1 VKAGDPLTL
10 DVPAQAATRWPMAA
24 DLAVKRLGECRH
36 ASPLA
41 HEPFVDDARRVLL
54 CSDAAELGAGATSPP
69 SFEPAGPRRRI
80 FFEPQGLTCG
90 ILTCGGLCPGLNN
103 VVRAIV
109 LRLAYGY
116 QVRRI
121 YGLAIPSGTSRAC
134 SSRTSSSTST
144 SGAGRCSARRRM
156 RIRSVDRVG
165 SALEPQHDLC
175 RRLPDRRRLRVERLD
190 RAPVHLD

>member
-116 QVRRI
+116 QVHRI
-121 YGLAIPSGTSRAC
+121 YGSRRYRAA
-134 SSRTSSSTST
+134 RAVRARP
-144 SGAGRCSARRRM
+144 GRRRAPPRAGRDGARHAAGCEFVPSIESDQR
-156 RIRSVDRVG
+156 
-165 SALEPQHDLC
+165 
-175 RRLPDRRRLRVERLD
+175 
-190 RAPVHLD
+190 